1 MSRILLVDDEADVR
15 RALAT
20 FLRGMGHDVRTA
32 ANGVEAIAALRDST
46 DLLITDI
53 NMPDMD
59 GIEMVTTLRETAST
73 MPIIAM
79 SGGGLF
85 DKGMLL
91 DAAEALGA
99 DLTLEKPFDLEVLR
113 AAVEKL
119 IGPRS

>member
-32 ANGVEAIAALRDST
+32 ANGVEAIAALRDSA

-59 GIEMVTTLRETAST
+59 GIEMVTTLREAAST

-99 DLTLEKPFDLEVLR
+99 DLALEKPFDLEVLR

-119 IGPRS
+119 IGTRS

>member
-20 FLRGMGHDVRTA
+20 FLRGMGHDVRLA
-32 ANGVEAIAALRDST
+32 ANGVEAIAALRDSA

-59 GIEMVTTLRETAST
+59 GIEMVTTLREAAST

-99 DLTLEKPFDLEVLR
+99 DLALEKPFDLEVLR

-119 IGPRS
+119 IGTAS

>member
-32 ANGVEAIAALRDST
+32 ANGVEAIAALRDSA

-59 GIEMVTTLRETAST
+59 GIEMVTTLREAAST

-119 IGPRS
+119 IATAS

>member
-1 MSRILLVDDEADVR
+1 
-15 RALAT
+15 
-20 FLRGMGHDVRTA
+20 
-32 ANGVEAIAALRDST
+32 
-46 DLLITDI
+46 
-53 NMPDMD
+53 MPDMD

-99 DLTLEKPFDLEVLR
+99 DLALEKPFDLEVLR

-119 IGPRS
+119 IGTAS